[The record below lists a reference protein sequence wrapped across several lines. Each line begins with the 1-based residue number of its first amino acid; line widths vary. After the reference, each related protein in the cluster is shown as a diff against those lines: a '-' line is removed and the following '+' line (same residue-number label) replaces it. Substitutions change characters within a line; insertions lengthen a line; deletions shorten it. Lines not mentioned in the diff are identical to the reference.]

1 MSAMGVEEATAQGA
15 KLHGLLDRAIDE
27 FDGAAAAA
35 LVDRVRTAA
44 RTGDQAELEALLRE
58 ASAEQG
64 AVLARAFTC
73 HALLADVAQGAG
85 ARRTPEQARGL
96 TLAGVLKEYGR
107 HEALASLNVVPV
119 LTAHPTEVR
128 RRCVVDRELEIVR
141 LLDRDP
147 ADPRGEAEL
156 YREVALL
163 WRTRLHRPERIT
175 VRDEIRNALSTVRQA
190 MLPALVDLYGEW
202 ATLGEAGRFPPVLKL
217 GSWLGGDRDGHPG
230 VDGDSLRLAL
240 RSQARIILDFYAG
253 ELRRLWSDLAL
264 STAFVE
270 PSEAVRALAAGD
282 PNPSPHRLDE
292 PYRLALEHMFN
303 RLSASAQQL
312 AGGPVAFALE
322 PSQAAPY
329 PDAEALAADL
339 QAIAD
344 CLARWGGEVMVG
356 GRLEALLEVVRAC
369 GFHLLAVDIRQNA
382 DVHEVVVAELLAR
395 AGVEPDYLALDEAAR
410 VRVLLAEFAHDRPLR
425 SPFIEYSEA
434 TERELAILDA
444 AAEAVRAYGP
454 AAIGAYVV
462 SKSATVSDLLE
473 PLALLAQVGLA
484 RGGPEASAAVHVTPL
499 FETIAD
505 LENGPGVIADWLA
518 IPLARGLLGPEPRQE
533 VMLGYSDSN
542 KDGGFLASRRGAAV
556 AASRLAEVC
565 RKSGVRLQLFH
576 GRGGSVGRG
585 GGPAAEAV
593 LAQPAGTVQG
603 GHRLTEQGEM
613 IARRYGDRATARCNL
628 DGLTAAT
635 LLATLR
641 TEEDPAA
648 IEHAPAADR
657 LAAASFRAFR
667 ALAYDDPAFQD
678 FFWAA
683 TPVSEIAELNVGS
696 RPASRKASRRIEDLR
711 AIPWVFSWS
720 QSRFMLPAWYGIA
733 SGVRDGG
740 VGLDQLQDMHR
751 RWIWFGSVTA
761 TLELA
766 LAQSDMDLAERYA
779 ALAPDRPAA
788 ERIFDRIRREH
799 AEAVALALKIRGG
812 ARLLDDRPELLA
824 SVEQGRRFAEPLNHL
839 QLELLSRRRRGDTS
853 EAVRLGVQLT
863 ISGVAA
869 SLRNTG

>member
-1 MSAMGVEEATAQGA
+1 LVSGA
-15 KLHGLLDRAIDE
+15 R
-27 FDGAAAAA
+27 AAARA
-35 LVDRVRTAA
+35 
-44 RTGDQAELEALLRE
+44 GDQAELDRLLHGV
-58 ASAEQG
+58 SGEQG
-64 AVLARAFTC
+64 ALLARAFAC
-73 HALLADVAQGAG
+73 HSLLADIVQGAG
-85 ARRTPEQARGL
+85 ERQDPEAAGTL
-96 TLAGVLKEYGR
+96 TLSSVLKQHRGR
-107 HEALASLNVVPV
+107 AALASLNVVPV

-128 RRCVVDRELEIVR
+128 RRCVVDRELEIAR
-141 LLDRDP
+141 LLDLDGAESPTR
-147 ADPRGEAEL
+147 EAEL

-175 VRDEIRNALSTVRQA
+175 VRDEIRNTLSIVRQA

-202 ATLGEAGRFPPVLKL
+202 AALGEAGRFPPILKL

-230 VDGDSLRLAL
+230 VDGESLRLAL

-264 STAFVE
+264 STAFVDPGE
-270 PSEAVRALAAGD
+270 GVRALAAGEPD
-282 PNPSPHRLDE
+282 PSPHRVDE
-292 PYRLALEHMFN
+292 PYRLAMEHMFN

-322 PSQAAPY
+322 RSNAAPY
-329 PDAEALAADL
+329 PAAGAFAADL
-339 QAIAD
+339 QVIAD
-344 CLARWGGEVMVG
+344 SLAEWGGEVMVG
-356 GRLEALLEVVRAC
+356 GRLEALIEVVHAC
-369 GFHLLAVDIRQNA
+369 GFHLLSVDLRQNA

-395 AGVEPDYLALDEAAR
+395 AGVEADYLALDEADR
-410 VRVLLAEFAHDRPLR
+410 VRVLLAEFANDRPLR
-425 SPFIEYSEA
+425 SPFIAYSEA
-434 TERELAILDA
+434 TQRELAILDA
-444 AAEAVRAYGP
+444 AADVVGSYGP
-454 AAIGAYVV
+454 SAIGAYVV
-462 SKSATVSDLLE
+462 SKAAKVSDMLE
-473 PLALLAQVGLA
+473 PLALMAQVGLA
-484 RGGPEASAAVHVTPL
+484 RGGREPSTAVHVTPL

-505 LENGPGVIADWLA
+505 LENGPGVIAEWLSM
-518 IPLARGLLGPEPRQE
+518 PLARALLGPEPRQE

-556 AASRLAEVC
+556 AASRMAVVC
-565 RKSGVRLQLFH
+565 GAAGVRLQLFH

-593 LAQPAGTVQG
+593 LAQPAGSVQG

-628 DGLTAAT
+628 DRLTAAT

-641 TEEDPAA
+641 AEEEPAA
-648 IEHAPAADR
+648 MEHGAAADR
-657 LAAASFRAFR
+657 LAAESFRAYR
-667 ALAYDDPAFQD
+667 ALVYDDPAFED

-720 QSRFMLPAWYGIA
+720 QARFMLPAWYGIA
-733 SGVRDGG
+733 SGVRESG
-740 VGLDQLQDMHR
+740 VDLDALGDMHR
-751 RWIWFGSVTA
+751 RWTWFGSIMA
-761 TLELA
+761 TMELA
-766 LAQSDMDLAERYA
+766 LAQSDMDLAARYA
-779 ALAPDRPAA
+779 ALAPDRAAA
-788 ERIFDRIRREH
+788 ERIFDRIRGEH
-799 AEAVALALKIRGG
+799 GQAVALALQIRGG
-812 ARLLDDRPELLA
+812 NRLLDDRPDLLA
-824 SVEQGRRFAEPLNHL
+824 SVEQGRRAAEPLNHL
-839 QLELLSRRRRGDTS
+839 QLELLSRRRRGDTG